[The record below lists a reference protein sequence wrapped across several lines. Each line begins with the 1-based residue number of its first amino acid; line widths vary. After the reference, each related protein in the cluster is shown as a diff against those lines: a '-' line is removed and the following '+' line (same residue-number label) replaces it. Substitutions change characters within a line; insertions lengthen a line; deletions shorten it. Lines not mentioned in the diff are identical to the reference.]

1 MYLSSIVEVK
11 TIPIS
16 SSDEIQESH
25 AVTEKPRDGA
35 CYFFDV

>member
-1 MYLSSIVEVK
+1 MYLSSTVEVK

-25 AVTEKPRDGA
+25 AVK
-35 CYFFDV
+35 